1 MADDYFTKAE
11 KIKQKVRNLDWEK
24 KIKLLEKDFE
34 DKKFSKEEFLDKKRQ
49 VYSEVLDQM
58 SEINQ
63 EKMKL
68 NKDHS
73 AEPIE
78 DDYLSDEDLE
88 IFQEQLTPFQYMS
101 LTKDYLGEFDSQD
114 IVFSDDFRK
123 FENLENFVHWECV
136 KKIEKLRIHNNYF
149 SCEFMDKN
157 ELVIKDIACL
167 NELSKLEELVF
178 DDEGNLGDR
187 IKVDYFSS
195 KQLSNIK
202 QLEIHGLWDLS
213 FLQNSFSD
221 NHNIYETLEI
231 IKNDLKTL
239 ERAVYSGSI
248 EATTSTNEQSNI
260 ELDSN
265 SEDVLTRHLLKL
277 SEVEDQFRQ
286 LTNKFEEINFKLDKL
301 SNRLS
306 KIQADN
312 QIRFQDIESAITS
325 GAITTQL
332 SSKPKTDS
340 KSEILPGSSQPQD
353 LGSISYKDTETS
365 ETSQQIQSVNT
376 TATVL
381 TETFQ
386 AEEKILPQELSPKK
400 QYEFATSFLKVGDY
414 STAERAFREFVL
426 SNSEHELAGS
436 AQYWYAETFR
446 IRQLYTDAASAYLE
460 GYQKYPKGNKAP
472 INLLKLG
479 VSMVQIGEKDQG
491 CKMINGVELQYP
503 KANQSVIQKAK
514 YESKKFE
521 CIKEDS

>member
-1 MADDYFTKAE
+1 MKFIF
-11 KIKQKVRNLDWEK
+11 KIIIL
-24 KIKLLEKDFE
+24 KLLFLFNFGIFN
-34 DKKFSKEEFLDKKRQ
+34 FS
-49 VYSEVLDQM
+49 Y
-58 SEINQ
+58 
-63 EKMKL
+63 
-68 NKDHS
+68 
-73 AEPIE
+73 A
-78 DDYLSDEDLE
+78 
-88 IFQEQLTPFQYMS
+88 
-101 LTKDYLGEFDSQD
+101 
-114 IVFSDDFRK
+114 
-123 FENLENFVHWECV
+123 
-136 KKIEKLRIHNNYF
+136 
-149 SCEFMDKN
+149 
-157 ELVIKDIACL
+157 
-167 NELSKLEELVF
+167 
-178 DDEGNLGDR
+178 
-187 IKVDYFSS
+187 
-195 KQLSNIK
+195 
-202 QLEIHGLWDLS
+202 
-213 FLQNSFSD
+213 D

-248 EATTSTNEQSNI
+248 DVNSAASENSNI

-312 QIRFQDIESAITS
+312 QLRFQDIETAISSGEISTKLTS
-325 GAITTQL
+325 R
-332 SSKPKTDS
+332 PKTES
-340 KSEILPGSSQPQD
+340 SEVLPGSSQPQD
-353 LGSISYKDTETS
+353 LGSISYKDTETA
-365 ETSQQIQSVNT
+365 ETSQQIQSVDT
-376 TATVL
+376 TASIV
-381 TETFQ
+381 TEDFQ
-386 AEEKILPQELSPKK
+386 SEEKILPKDFTVEE
-400 QYEFATSFLKVGDY
+400 QYKFAMSFLEVGDY

-426 SNSEHELAGS
+426 SEPDSELAGN

-460 GYQKYPKGNKAP
+460 GYQKYPKGKKAP

-503 KANQSVIQKAK
+503 KAVSTIQKAK

>member
-1 MADDYFTKAE
+1 MRFT
-11 KIKQKVRNLDWEK
+11 
-24 KIKLLEKDFE
+24 
-34 DKKFSKEEFLDKKRQ
+34 
-49 VYSEVLDQM
+49 
-58 SEINQ
+58 
-63 EKMKL
+63 
-68 NKDHS
+68 
-73 AEPIE
+73 
-78 DDYLSDEDLE
+78 
-88 IFQEQLTPFQYMS
+88 
-101 LTKDYLGEFDSQD
+101 
-114 IVFSDDFRK
+114 
-123 FENLENFVHWECV
+123 
-136 KKIEKLRIHNNYF
+136 
-149 SCEFMDKN
+149 
-157 ELVIKDIACL
+157 
-167 NELSKLEELVF
+167 SKLIFLILI
-178 DDEGNLGDR
+178 N
-187 IKVDYFSS
+187 
-195 KQLSNIK
+195 
-202 QLEIHGLWDLS
+202 LS
-213 FLQNSFSD
+213 FFNNSIAD

-248 EATTSTNEQSNI
+248 EINTSSSEQSNI

-312 QIRFQDIESAITS
+312 QIRFQDIESAISSGEITS
-325 GAITTQL
+325 QL
-332 SSKPKTDS
+332 SLKPKTDT

-365 ETSQQIQSVNT
+365 ETSQQIQSVDT
-376 TATVL
+376 TATII
-381 TETFQ
+381 TEAFQ
-386 AEEKILPQELSPKK
+386 AEEKLLPQDLSPKK

-426 SNSEHELAGS
+426 SNSDHELAGS